1 MNYRTTSKNCKKSLA
16 NAALIG
22 LLSCISVVDANA
34 FSLDDAIIFS
44 HENNYQI
51 LAEAQNYESSKMEL
65 PKAIGGFLPTVS
77 ANGAQTKTKFT
88 SPEAEAR
95 TDIQHRTRTKGAT
108 VTQPIFNGG
117 DTYAQVRIAQYS
129 KKSGLSRFNDTSNTI
144 TVQAVTSYDGVLS
157 SREIYEINIQ
167 NEEIF
172 RKSLEYSRIRFDAGV
187 ITKTDVLQS
196 EVKYSDAQ
204 ASKERAYAN
213 MKNSEAAFKQV
224 VGIEVPASLDPID
237 VSNITLPSNVDE
249 VIEISKENNPALKAY
264 KYDYEAAKYGVN
276 RAVSR
281 VLPSVYAQAQ
291 FNRSDRP
298 NDISNTY
305 DSNTYTVN
313 LSVPIFQGGGE
324 YASIKQSRHQ
334 ANKADYDYRQI
345 DTKVVQQAIQVWNNY
360 KTAQAVLKTRKDG
373 IAAATE
379 ALDGVQEEVNI
390 GTRTTI
396 DLLNAQTDLFN
407 ARVAERQA
415 RSDLVTATYQM
426 LQTMGA
432 LTPANADYLDEVSGS

>member
-1 MNYRTTSKNCKKSLA
+1 MNYQTTSKNCRKSLA

-22 LLSCISVVDANA
+22 LLSCVSVVNANA

-44 HENNYQI
+44 HENNNQI

-77 ANGAQTKTKFT
+77 ANGAQTKTKYT
-88 SPEAEAR
+88 TGVVEDAVKKH
-95 TDIQHRTRTKGAT
+95 TVRTKGAT

-117 DTYAQVRIAQYS
+117 DTYAQLRIAQYT

-224 VGIEVPASLDPID
+224 VGIEVPQSLDPID

-249 VIEISKENNPALKAY
+249 VIQISKDNNPALKAY
-264 KYDYEAAKYGVN
+264 KYDYKAAQYGVN

-324 YASIKQSRHQ
+324 YASIKQSRH
-334 ANKADYDYRQI
+334 AARKADYDYRQI

-426 LQTMGA
+426 LQTMGE
-432 LTPANADYLDEVSGS
+432 LTPANADYLDEVAGS